1 MASPVTAIAAATP
14 SDAVAHFV
22 RKLALETDCADVFA
36 ALREGT
42 RDFALLD
49 VRDAATYARAH
60 VPGAINLPYRDITA
74 ERRID
79 WPHDLLF
86 VVYGAGPHCN
96 DADKAA
102 LKLARLGRPVKLM
115 LGGITGWAN
124 EGFAFEAST
133 EVEA

>member
-60 VPGAINLPYRDITA
+60 VPGAINLPKGKWQNAKGLAKDRLNVLYCYDQTCHLAAEAARDLVALGYPVIEMEGGFA
-74 ERRID
+74 AWEAKSL
-79 WPHDLLF
+79 P
-86 VVYGAGPHCN
+86 VVTSAP
-96 DADKAA
+96 KAA
-102 LKLARLGRPVKLM
+102 
-115 LGGITGWAN
+115 
-124 EGFAFEAST
+124 
-133 EVEA
+133 